1 MGTLSLGKAPGAFL
15 IPGDMMTVFSR
26 LCALALMLVPG
37 AVVAAPIP
45 VKVAILTT
53 YEHGKDTGDAPG
65 EFQTFAERMQ
75 WDKHLHVP
83 GVEHDV
89 LISRDGVMGVVTGM
103 RGRPRETMAAIISDP
118 RFDVSHTYWIVAGI
132 AGVDPKAATVGSA
145 AWSRWVVDGDPV
157 FEMDDRE
164 IPADWPYGIYALG
177 TKHPDTVPVGDA
189 VHSVGLQ
196 QGSSGMVWKLDPGL
210 VNWAYGLT
218 KGVTLPDNPGL
229 VKARASYA
237 AQGGVQAPPAVM
249 LGDTLATVRFWHGM
263 KRTQWAR
270 NWVNAWT
277 QGDGHFVMSACEDQ
291 GILDVLTLY
300 GADHKVDARR
310 VLVLRGGSNFT
321 EEPAGKSQVLDD
333 FTPGGALAAYESV
346 YRTAAPVVKALVSGW
361 GTYRDHLPDA
371 R

>member
-1 MGTLSLGKAPGAFL
+1 MRVCHGHVILGKAPGAFL

-45 VKVAILTT
+45 IKVAILTT

-145 AWSRWVVDGDPV
+145 AWSLGGGWRSGVRNGRPRDP
-157 FEMDDRE
+157 R
-164 IPADWPYGIYALG
+164 
-177 TKHPDTVPVGDA
+177 
-189 VHSVGLQ
+189 
-196 QGSSGMVWKLDPGL
+196 
-210 VNWAYGLT
+210 
-218 KGVTLPDNPGL
+218 
-229 VKARASYA
+229 
-237 AQGGVQAPPAVM
+237 
-249 LGDTLATVRFWHGM
+249 
-263 KRTQWAR
+263 
-270 NWVNAWT
+270 
-277 QGDGHFVMSACEDQ
+277 
-291 GILDVLTLY
+291 
-300 GADHKVDARR
+300 
-310 VLVLRGGSNFT
+310 
-321 EEPAGKSQVLDD
+321 
-333 FTPGGALAAYESV
+333 
-346 YRTAAPVVKALVSGW
+346 
-361 GTYRDHLPDA
+361 
-371 R
+371 